1 MTETSPG
8 QESKPL
14 ETPLET
20 ALDWNDPS
28 ALPLEEV
35 SSLFVVLG
43 KALRAQQL
51 YDENNPVYQRFVS
64 QLGDSL
70 AALWSSMDRLPISVE
85 EGRFTLMG
93 ETVYHSDSR
102 ADSLAFLL
110 FKDGIRDFTV
120 HQGLEQHELSVFLQ
134 VLNQARDQRA
144 KGDDLL
150 TILWE
155 KDLQYFTYSYI
166 DILADGGDLDLPA
179 GGAGLAGGFEQIIQD
194 EVGGEE
200 GLLEAQEQSG
210 GQEDTQGA
218 PGQVS
223 ADEFNPTLYSLDP
236 TEIEK
241 IQGEIRLEM
250 ARDLRGD
257 VLAALFDRVEEP
269 RFPERQQEILE
280 IFRIL
285 LPNFLSRGAL
295 RSAGDILEEI
305 SGLLASEDALKPDQ
319 RATAE
324 DVLNRVSGAETLRE
338 LIQALEDGSISPD
351 PKELGELLKHLRAE
365 ALGPLLRGAEEA
377 EDPKIKATIQDAVA
391 GIARDYSDALMACLE
406 SSDPA
411 IVAGAVSLAGR
422 MQFADSAPLVS
433 RLLGH
438 REPRVRL
445 AAIEAAKE
453 MKASMAIGA
462 LRSSLADS
470 EREVR
475 IAAARALGELQYSPA
490 APFLR
495 SAIESKEIRQADIS
509 EQIAFFESY
518 GMIRDPDGVRFLD
531 GLLNGRGFFGKKE
544 SGEIRACAALGLGK
558 IGTAEAMASLEKASR
573 EQDPVVRSAVNR
585 ALRGEGGGIE

>member
-1 MTETSPG
+1 MNPS
-8 QESKPL
+8 
-14 ETPLET
+14 ET

-28 ALPLEEV
+28 VLPLEGV

-64 QLGDSL
+64 QLGESL
-70 AALWSSMDRLPISVE
+70 TALWSAMDRLPISVE
-85 EGRFTLMG
+85 EDRFTLLG
-93 ETVYHSDSR
+93 ETVYQSDSR

-110 FKDGIRDFTV
+110 YKDGIREFTL
-120 HQGLEQHELSVFLQ
+120 HQGLEKHELSVFLE
-134 VLNQARDQRA
+134 VLNQARDLRP

-155 KDLQYFTYSYI
+155 KDLKYFTYSYI
-166 DILADGGDLDLPA
+166 DILSEGMDLDLPV
-179 GGAGLAGGFEQIIQD
+179 GGPGLAGGFEEILED
-194 EVGGEE
+194 EVGGDEDLSQTQELSAGGEE
-200 GLLEAQEQSG
+200 SPGR
-210 GQEDTQGA
+210 

-223 ADEFNPTLYSLDP
+223 AEEFNPTLYSLDP
-236 TEIEK
+236 TELEMV
-241 IQGEIRLEM
+241 QGELRIEM

-280 IFRIL
+280 IFQLL

-295 RSAGDILEEI
+295 RSAGDVLEEI
-305 SGLLASEDALKPDQ
+305 SRLLLSEDALKPDQ
-319 RATAE
+319 RGTAE
-324 DVLNRVSGAETLRE
+324 GVLERVSGAETLKE

-351 PKELGELLKHLRAE
+351 PDELGALLKHLRAE

-377 EDPKIKATIQDAVA
+377 EDPKIKVTIQDAVA
-391 GIARDYSDALMACLE
+391 GIAQEYTDALLACLE
-406 SSDPA
+406 SNDPA
-411 IVAGAVSLAGR
+411 IVAGAVGLAGR
-422 MQFADSAPLVS
+422 MQFADSAPMVS

-438 REPRVRL
+438 REPKVRL

-453 MKASMAIGA
+453 LNASMAIGA
-462 LRSSLADS
+462 LRASLTDS

-495 SAIESKEIRQADIS
+495 AAIESKEIRQADIS

-518 GMIRDPDGVRFLD
+518 GMIGDPDGVRFLD
-531 GLLNGRGFFGKKE
+531 RLLNGRGFFGKKE
-544 SGEIRACAALGLGK
+544 TGEIRACAALGLGK
-558 IGTAEAMASLEKASR
+558 IGTKEAMAALEEASR

-585 ALRGEGGGIE
+585 ALRGEGGDHE

>member
-1 MTETSPG
+1 VTETSPDQG
-8 QESKPL
+8 SNALESS
-14 ETPLET
+14 LET

-64 QLGDSL
+64 QLGESL
-70 AALWSSMDRLPISVE
+70 AALWSSMDRLPISVDE
-85 EGRFTLMG
+85 DQFTLLG
-93 ETVYHSDSR
+93 ETVYQSDSR

-110 FKDGIRDFTV
+110 YKDGIREFTL

-134 VLNQARDQRA
+134 VLNQARDLRPE
-144 KGDDLL
+144 GDDLL

-155 KDLQYFTYSYI
+155 KDLKYFTYSYI
-166 DILADGGDLDLPA
+166 DILSEGVDLDLPA
-179 GGAGLAGGFEQIIQD
+179 GGAGLAGGFEKIIQE
-194 EVGGEE
+194 EVGGDDGPQELSAGREE
-200 GLLEAQEQSG
+200 S
-210 GQEDTQGA
+210 QGA

-223 ADEFNPTLYSLDP
+223 AEEFNPTLYSLDP
-236 TEIEK
+236 TEVEK
-241 IQGEIRLEM
+241 IQGEIRVEM

-257 VLAALFDRVEEP
+257 VLSALFDRVEEP

-280 IFRIL
+280 IFQLL

-295 RSAGDILEEI
+295 RSAGAVLEEI
-305 SGLLASEDALKPDQ
+305 SGLLSSEDALAPDQ
-319 RATAE
+319 RTTAE
-324 DVLNRVSGAETLRE
+324 GVMDRVSGAETLRE

-391 GIARDYSDALMACLE
+391 GIARDYSDALMACME
-406 SSDPA
+406 SNDPA
-411 IVAGAVSLAGR
+411 VVAGAVGLAGR
-422 MQFADSAPLVS
+422 MRFADSAPLVS

-438 REPRVRL
+438 REQRVRL

-453 MKASMAIGA
+453 LRASMAIGA
-462 LRSSLADS
+462 LRSALSDS

-495 SAIESKEIRQADIS
+495 SAIEGKEIRQADIS

-518 GMIRDPDGVRFLD
+518 GMIGDPDGVRFLD

-544 SGEIRACAALGLGK
+544 TGEIRACAALGLGK
-558 IGTAEAMASLEKASR
+558 MGTKDAMAALEKASR

-585 ALRGEGGGIE
+585 ALRGEGEDHE